1 MPDEEITST
10 NSVSPIATPFTIP
23 SSSVTPERVEFA
35 PDTTLAEQGG
45 LLPSGLGIQQYVFAA
60 TEGQTVTIDV
70 TSDGT
75 PLSLTIESP
84 SGNRWIP
91 EMMPA
96 AEGYTIGQ
104 QFVVPETGDY
114 LVTLAKADHSPSTNF
129 EVTFTIQ

>member
-1 MPDEEITST
+1 MAVSDLLLYCHSEATSQ
-10 NSVSPIATPFTIP
+10 NPL
-23 SSSVTPERVEFA
+23 
-35 PDTTLAEQGG
+35 TTLAC
-45 LLPSGLGIQQYVFAA
+45 
-60 TEGQTVTIDV
+60 TRQTVTIDA